1 MRILPETGAVSREP
15 FRIGRKTRRFLRKNT
30 PGNSFSPGQSPGL
43 RPPTEKKNAGSKP
56 AKTRQGKRKR
66 KTTEMQEKGMERGRQ
81 KGGPR
86 GQVRRLPDG

>member
-30 PGNSFSPGQSPGL
+30 PENSFSPGQSPGL

-66 KTTEMQEKGMERGRQ
+66 KTTEIRKKVWKEEDKKE
-81 KGGPR
+81 GPR